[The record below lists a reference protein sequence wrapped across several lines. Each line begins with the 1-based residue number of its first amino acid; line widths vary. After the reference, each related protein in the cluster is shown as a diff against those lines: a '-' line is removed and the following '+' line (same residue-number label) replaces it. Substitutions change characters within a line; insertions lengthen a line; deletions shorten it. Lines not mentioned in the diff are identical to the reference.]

1 MTKTE
6 NLSTRNSKY
15 RRVVRI
21 KELIIFG
28 LIVKSGGNTAAKHFV
43 LGSRESLE
51 TAVMKHS
58 LLFLAFELF
67 IISIM
72 RDYIVKS
79 IFPNDL

>member
-1 MTKTE
+1 MITKTE

-28 LIVKSGGNTAAKHFV
+28 LIVKLGGGNTAAKHFV
-43 LGSRESLE
+43 LGCRESLE

-58 LLFLAFELF
+58 LLFWAFVHV
-67 IISIM
+67 IHYK
-72 RDYIVKS
+72 YI
-79 IFPNDL
+79 